1 MTVSIYFAHFRTGER
16 AAELTRD
23 NTEVTCLEVSGN
35 KWLAAG
41 YHDGNVLIFNLET
54 RSVECQL
61 SLHKT
66 AIQSMKFDADGL
78 RLLSGGLDNDVVVSD
93 IVDQKGKY
101 RLSGHSAPITS
112 CLFIEK
118 FKDVAVSSSKDMQI
132 KFWNIETQY
141 CFMSIVDF
149 QSEVWG
155 LTLMRNEDFLVAAT
169 KENCLR
175 VYKLVENR
183 DTTDDTV
190 GPVKANIVG
199 SIQRTGKGR
208 CINLVA
214 DSDGQVLAC
223 NGTDNDIELFCFNSV
238 EESLK
243 KMTKR
248 LKKLKVSGESGRE
261 LSLSDEIRRITSI
274 KVKEKIKSLDLM
286 LSAQKELRIAVITA
300 NNMIRLYSVLDIKQK
315 QAEAQLMRSIAQ
327 QGHQS
332 EVRTVAFSSDNLAIA
347 SCSGESLKL
356 WNRGSLACIRT
367 IETEYVICSCFV
379 PGDRHVILG
388 CKSGNLIITDIVIG
402 EIVETIQAHEKE
414 LWSAILTPDQR
425 GCVTAGGDQTVKFW
439 SFELVDD
446 PNNDSNKV
454 LSLVHRSTLELEES
468 VLAIRI
474 TPDGKF
480 IACALLDS
488 TVKIFFM
495 DSFKFFLSLYGH
507 KLPVLCLDISYDS
520 ALIATGS
527 ADRNVK
533 IWGMDFGDCH
543 RSLFA
548 HDDSVMALQF
558 VPKTHMF
565 FTCGKD
571 GKIKQ
576 WDADSFDK
584 ILTLQGHIG
593 EAWSIAISP
602 NGRFLVSCGSDKT
615 LRLYERTSEIL
626 VLEDEQE
633 EERERLE
640 NATLATGE
648 ESEVP
653 GLPGLNLASRKT
665 VGSERA
671 AENILECLEIGGK
684 FDADTAK
691 VIPPIMLFY
700 EAENSDDYLVSVLSK
715 VRGNDLEEALLL
727 LPFSNVCDILE
738 RLPRLAESRKDQSEL
753 LCKVTIF
760 LFRIHHKPIVNSK
773 TLLPSIRKLIKHL
786 ESAITEQRDIIGSN
800 MHSMGLLQRR
810 IENSQKIELF
820 RDATKTR
827 KSKERRKKQQRIA
840 KRLHMQM
847 SA

>member
-1 MTVSIYFAHFRTGER
+1 M
-16 AAELTRD
+16 
-23 NTEVTCLEVSGN
+23 TCLEISDN

-41 YHDGNVLIFNLET
+41 YHDGNVLIFDLKSK
-54 RSVECQL
+54 SVECQL

-66 AIQSMKFDADGL
+66 AIQSLKFDAEGL
-78 RLLSGGLDNDVVVSD
+78 RLLSGGLDNDLVVSD

-101 RLSGHSAPITS
+101 RLSGHVAPITS

-141 CFMSIVDF
+141 CFLSIVDF
-149 QSEVWG
+149 HSEVWG
-155 LTLMRNEDFLVAAT
+155 LTLMRNEDYLVAGS
-169 KENCLR
+169 KENSLR
-175 VYKLVENR
+175 VYKLVENKP
-183 DTTDDTV
+183 DLSDESL
-190 GPVKANIVG
+190 GPLKANIVG
-199 SIQRTGKGR
+199 TIQRNGKGR
-208 CINLVA
+208 TVNLVA
-214 DSDGQVLAC
+214 DSEGQVLAC
-223 NGTDNDIELFCFNSV
+223 NGTDNEIELFYFNTM

-243 KMTKR
+243 SMSKR
-248 LKKLKVSGESGRE
+248 LKKLSMKTDDGQQSRE

-274 KVKEKIKSLDLM
+274 KVKEKIKSLDIFV
-286 LSAQKELRIAVITA
+286 SGQRELRIAVVTN
-300 NNMIRLYSVLDIKQK
+300 NNMIRLYSILDIKQK
-315 QAEAQLMRSIAQ
+315 NSDSQLIRSISQ
-327 QGHQS
+327 QGHHT

-356 WNRGSLACIRT
+356 WNRSSLACIRT
-367 IETEYVICSCFV
+367 VESEYVICSCFV

-414 LWSAILTPDQR
+414 LWSVILTPDQR
-425 GCVTAGGDQTVKFW
+425 GCVTGGGDQTVKFW

-446 PNNDSNKV
+446 AKNDSIKV

-468 VLAIRI
+468 VLAVRI
-474 TPDGKF
+474 TPDGKYV
-480 IACALLDS
+480 ACALLDS

-507 KLPVLCLDISYDS
+507 KLPVLCCDISYDS

-576 WDADSFDK
+576 WDADTFDK

-593 EAWSIAISP
+593 EAWNIAISP
-602 NGRFLVSCGSDKT
+602 SGKFLVSCGSDKT
-615 LRLYERTSEIL
+615 LRLYERSSEIL
-626 VLEDEQE
+626 VLQDEQE

-653 GLPGLNLASRKT
+653 GLPGLNLPSRKT

-671 AENILECLEIGGK
+671 AENILECLEISKK
-684 FDADTAK
+684 FDEDSAK
-691 VIPPIMLFY
+691 VVPPIMMFY
-700 EAENSDDYLVSVLSK
+700 EAENTGDYLVSVLSK
-715 VRGNDLEEALLL
+715 IRGNDLEEALLL
-727 LPFSNVCDILE
+727 LPFSNVCEILE
-738 RLPRLAESRKDQSEL
+738 KLPSLAEKRKDQSEL
-753 LCKVTIF
+753 ICKVTIF

-773 TLLPSIRKLIKHL
+773 TLLPTIRKLIKHL
-786 ESAITEQRDIIGSN
+786 ETAVTEQRDIIGSN
-800 MHSMGLLQRR
+800 IHAMGILQRR
-810 IENSQKIELF
+810 IENSQNIELF
-820 RDATKTR
+820 KDATQTR
-827 KSKERRKKQQRIA
+827 KAKERRKKQQRIA

-847 SA
+847 SG